1 MIVKAGLIVAVFMH
15 LAWERLALM
24 YAILVPPGA
33 VLLFVAIMAF
43 ESDYTHFT
51 RVAFFGTGSASAQAS
66 SLGLRP
72 RPLFKGWIFEFR
84 AAQSAAH

>member
-1 MIVKAGLIVAVFMH
+1 MVVKAGLIVAVFMH
-15 LAWERLALM
+15 MAWERLALM

-51 RVAFFGTGSASAQAS
+51 RVAFFGMGGASAQAAT
-66 SLGLRP
+66 LGFQISRS
-72 RPLFKGWIFEFR
+72 E
-84 AAQSAAH
+84 H

>member
-1 MIVKAGLIVAVFMH
+1 
-15 LAWERLALM
+15 M

-51 RVAFFGTGSASAQAS
+51 RVAFFGTGGASARSEYRLCAKPSSSASITT
-66 SLGLRP
+66 RT
-72 RPLFKGWIFEFR
+72 
-84 AAQSAAH
+84 SAV